1 MDKNYNSLK
10 LTGKIFATGVMS
22 FCGVVSETAMNVTFP
37 TLMNEFNIGT
47 STVQWITTGYL
58 LVLSLVI
65 TLSSYLKRNFTS
77 RTLFLF
83 SISCFILGTVLCYAA
98 PSFMLLLLGRVMQG
112 AGTGVALPLMFNI
125 ILAEAPKERLGFFMG
140 VGAIITAMA
149 PAVGPI
155 LGGFIVDSYSWRI
168 IFLVLSPFLLLSLV
182 LGITLIKPSSIG
194 ARSRFHTLEYVLIA
208 TGYAS
213 FIVATVQASSSGWLS
228 LEVGSLLLLSAVSMG
243 FFVKLAARN
252 ANPLLSVSVLKHR
265 QFVLALLSIL
275 FIQLSVLALGY
286 IMPNYSQI
294 VNHSGAFIAGTLMV
308 PGCIIGAIL
317 TIVAGWVL
325 DKFGAYRP
333 IMIGNLLLV
342 LSLILFS
349 YYGVRLNEA
358 MFYGFYIIFTTGEGL
373 CIGNTMTYGLSKLP
387 KELSADGNAFI
398 NSVQQLAGA
407 VGTAVAAT
415 LVAAAQN
422 KNMADIPHSTAIGA
436 QHLFITL
443 TVVLILSLVCAWQ
456 MFAFSAQ
463 HRKA

>member
-83 SISCFILGTVLCYAA
+83 SISCFILGTLLCYAA
-98 PSFMLLLLGRVMQG
+98 PSFMMLLLGRVMQG

-168 IFLVLSPFLLLSLV
+168 IFLVLSPFLLLSLI
-182 LGITLIKPSSIG
+182 LGITLIEP
-194 ARSRFHTLEYVLIA
+194 
-208 TGYAS
+208 S

-243 FFVKLAARN
+243 FFVNLAARN

-456 MFAFSAQ
+456 MFAYSAQ
-463 HRKA
+463 HRKT

>member
-1 MDKNYNSLK
+1 M
-10 LTGKIFATGVMS
+10 
-22 FCGVVSETAMNVTFP
+22 
-37 TLMNEFNIGT
+37 
-47 STVQWITTGYL
+47 
-58 LVLSLVI
+58 
-65 TLSSYLKRNFTS
+65 
-77 RTLFLF
+77 
-83 SISCFILGTVLCYAA
+83 
-98 PSFMLLLLGRVMQG
+98 
-112 AGTGVALPLMFNI
+112 
-125 ILAEAPKERLGFFMG
+125 
-140 VGAIITAMA
+140 
-149 PAVGPI
+149 
-155 LGGFIVDSYSWRI
+155 
-168 IFLVLSPFLLLSLV
+168 
-182 LGITLIKPSSIG
+182 
-194 ARSRFHTLEYVLIA
+194 
-208 TGYAS
+208 
-213 FIVATVQASSSGWLS
+213 ATVQASSSGWLS

-243 FFVKLAARN
+243 FFVKLSARN
-252 ANPLLSVSVLKHR
+252 ANPLLSVSVLKHK

-325 DKFGAYRP
+325 DKFGAFRP